1 MMFGLARLLARSDL
15 RPQSPANPRTYPLHS
30 NTWRA
35 LAIMSCEVAY
45 PILEVTG
52 WQALEE
58 ESLGTKQKIWLVDD
72 QKQEWLFKFPRPGT
86 GEHWAERVVA
96 AVATHLNVPH
106 AVVELAR
113 RASDPGS
120 VALNFAGDR
129 TKSALLLGNYILSR
143 VPGYESTKK
152 KPKLHSVELVLRALS
167 QPRFRPPSGCPA
179 APWLRTAA
187 DALAGYLMLDAL
199 VGNTDRHH
207 ENWGLLVRPD
217 PQPPGHLSVELAPTF
232 DHASSLG
239 REIDDQRRDRLLDE
253 ADRRVTVETYCDRGP
268 SPLFRMGGAPKPLT
282 VRAAFQRALQVLPAA
297 SQGWLGQLAVVDPGV
312 LRQCVDDLPQE
323 VASPSAV
330 RFAKAMLD
338 CNRRF
343 LLDLRAP

>member
-1 MMFGLARLLARSDL
+1 VSYQVVDV
-15 RPQSPANPRTYPLHS
+15 S
-30 NTWRA
+30 
-35 LAIMSCEVAY
+35 
-45 PILEVTG
+45 G

-58 ESLGTKQKIWLVDD
+58 ESLGTKEKVWLVDD
-72 QKQEWLFKFPRPGT
+72 QKQEWLFKLPRPGT
-86 GEHWAERVVA
+86 GEHWAER
-96 AVATHLNVPH
+96 AVAGIAARLGIPH

-113 RASDPGS
+113 RGSDSGS

-167 QPRFRPPSGCPA
+167 QPKFRPPSGSTAGPL
-179 APWLRTAA
+179 LRTAA
-187 DALAGYLMLDAL
+187 DALTGYLMLDAL

-207 ENWGLLVRPD
+207 ENWGLLVRPN
-217 PQPPGHLSVELAPTF
+217 PQGQGQLSIELAPTF

-239 REIDDQRRDRLLDE
+239 REIDDRRRNRLLAE
-253 ADRRVTVETYCDRGP
+253 VDRRSTVETYCDRGP
-268 SPLFRMGGAPKPLT
+268 SPLFSMGDAPRVLT

-297 SQGWLGQLAVVDPGV
+297 AKGWLEQLAAVDSRA
-312 LRQCVDDLPQE
+312 LHHYIDELPTE
-323 VASPSAV
+323 IASTTAV
-330 RFAKAMLD
+330 QFAKAMLD

-343 LLDLRAP
+343 LLGLLAS